1 MIYTDMNNLEHYRG
15 MAPHLDTAIDF
26 LKSHALTE
34 LKAGRNDVDG
44 ENVFIN
50 RFGYETM
57 AEEAAAF
64 EAHEFYADIH
74 LVLSGQEWV
83 GVTDMET
90 MNVTA
95 IDKVTDS
102 VDCDGPVENRLY
114 MTPGKVLIV
123 FPEDAHK
130 VKISVD
136 GPERVEKAVVK
147 VQMK

>member
-64 EAHEFYADIH
+64 EAMNFMRIFIWYYLDR
-74 LVLSGQEWV
+74 SGL
-83 GVTDMET
+83 
-90 MNVTA
+90 A
-95 IDKVTDS
+95 
-102 VDCDGPVENRLY
+102 
-114 MTPGKVLIV
+114 
-123 FPEDAHK
+123 
-130 VKISVD
+130 
-136 GPERVEKAVVK
+136 
-147 VQMK
+147 